1 MSSEIHSSFNW
12 HLTAIEIVVKFDKKS
27 FYLFE
32 SNKNWSLFKKI
43 VTRKVRARSWCLG
56 RKIEMS
62 NVLLLQDTNGI
73 FFLFERRSYPFHARS
88 DTKKL
93 PFLAPL
99 CAWHN
104 VAKNFIKMYLH
115 FKHLIYK
122 VRTAFYNIEKL
133 SRLG

>member
-1 MSSEIHSSFNW
+1 MYFPEGLENTP
-12 HLTAIEIVVKFDKKS
+12 LTKKS

-43 VTRKVRARSWCLG
+43 VTRKVRVCSWCLG

-73 FFLFERRSYPFHARS
+73 FFLFERHSYPFHARS

-93 PFLAPL
+93 PFLPPM
-99 CAWHN
+99 CAYHN
-104 VAKNFIKMYLH
+104 AAKNIIKMYLH
-115 FKHLIYK
+115 P
-122 VRTAFYNIEKL
+122 
-133 SRLG
+133 